1 MQGLT
6 VYYTPLERADL
17 SREIERLFVMQDK
30 HITEDKKSMIVSEL
44 EQCGLPFRAVVAGIN
59 KLCEEDVRNLK
70 LITIIGASRAFVA
83 METPKGCEVCGR
95 TGMVAMESPDGYLFA
110 MACKCD
116 LGAYLAKKQQLTRW
130 NGFRV
135 MKSRH
140 GDLKLSWQYERF
152 DIKDGAPDHVAKRQY
167 GPTACGNTNE
177 NEQVAWD
184 E

>member
-6 VYYTPLERADL
+6 VYYTPIERADL
-17 SREIERLFVMQDK
+17 AHEIERLFVMQDK

-59 KLCEEDVRNLK
+59 KLCEEDVRYLK
-70 LITIIGASRAFVA
+70 LTTIIGAARAFVA
-83 METPKGCEVCGR
+83 MEIPKGCEVCGH
-95 TGMVAMESPDGYLFA
+95 TGMVAMVSPDGYMFA
-110 MACKCD
+110 MACRCD
-116 LGAYLAKKQQLTRW
+116 LGAYLAKKQQLARW
-130 NGFRV
+130 NGFRC

-152 DIKDGAPDHVAKRQY
+152 DIKDGAPEPVVQKQY
-167 GPTACGNTNE
+167 GPTAFGNTS
-177 NEQVAWD
+177 EQEAVVWD